1 MIAGLRHVGRLRHES
16 VVHLNRYGFS
26 GSDFYSPVVR
36 QDVFFSVL
44 AGHFGY
50 GVFADPKF
58 NVDFAVLIGL
68 KFLRIGIAHEVGAG
82 NFEGA
87 ALDVVVGGGLYH
99 FQGAIRALLR
109 NPTPA
114 SVSTRTTRPFS
125 TMENG

>member
-26 GSDFYSPVVR
+26 GSDFYSPVIR

-50 GVFADPKF
+50 GVFADPKL
-58 NVDFAVLIGL
+58 NVDFAVLIRL
-68 KFLRIGIAHEVGAG
+68 KFLRIGVAHEVGAG

-87 ALDVVVGGGLYH
+87 ASMLPSSAVFITFREPVC
-99 FQGAIRALLR
+99 ALLR

-114 SVSTRTTRPFS
+114 SVSTRTTTPFS
-125 TMENG
+125 TMEKG